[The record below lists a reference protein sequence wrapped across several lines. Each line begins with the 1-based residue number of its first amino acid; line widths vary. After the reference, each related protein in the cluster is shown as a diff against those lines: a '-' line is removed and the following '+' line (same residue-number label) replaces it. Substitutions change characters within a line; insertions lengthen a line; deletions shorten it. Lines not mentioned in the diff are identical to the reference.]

1 MPAGSLAGHCEF
13 EWCMWLHIAEKCQAG
28 QGLGMGAAG
37 PSTMPCCLGMSTAA
51 ALQSFSPL
59 KLVPLICCPNRTQ
72 ASELASTR
80 QQLMELV
87 ERMFSSPAWR
97 ASPRQTEL
105 VEALQALEAQ
115 SAEVVW
121 QQQQPVEWCCHTLL
135 GCTFWRF

>member
-1 MPAGSLAGHCEF
+1 MRASV
-13 EWCMWLHIAEKCQAG
+13 WL
-28 QGLGMGAAG
+28 
-37 PSTMPCCLGMSTAA
+37 
-51 ALQSFSPL
+51 
-59 KLVPLICCPNRTQ
+59 Q
-72 ASELASTR
+72 ASELAITQ

-121 QQQQPVEWCCHTLL
+121 QQQQFVEWCCHTLL